1 MKKSSIINNK
11 DRYFRV
17 LEIKDNKV
25 LAIDCI
31 KRTMPKWFMMSDFNS
46 YQEISESDLLK
57 YLGVELIDIEEL
69 PSENKRIA
77 YERYTLIAPV
87 LSFISDKNHQKKVIS
102 KICADKNISK
112 QTIRKYLCIYLSFQ
126 NISALAPNCPP
137 DEKKLSE
144 DEKNMRWALNKFFYT
159 KNKNSLK
166 TAYTMMLKEKYC
178 DNLGVLPDK
187 YPSFYQFRYYYRK
200 HKSLQTYYI
209 SRNGIKDYQRNNRPL
224 TGNGIQEFAPAAGVG
239 MLDSTICDIYL
250 VDDSKNLVG
259 RPILTACIDA
269 YSGLCCGYAL
279 TWEGG
284 MYSLKKLML
293 NVISEKTEWC
303 KQFGVSIK
311 DEDWN
316 CKSLPATLV
325 TDMGAEYKST
335 NFENITELGVT
346 LINLPPYRPELKGA
360 VEKFFD
366 VIQSSYKPYLKGK
379 GVIEPDFQERGVH
392 DYRKDAC
399 LTMELFEKIVLNCII
414 YYNTKRVIKS
424 FPYTQEMLNQN
435 IQPYSN
441 NIWNWSIGQAGANL
455 IPITKRDLLLTLL
468 PRTTGVFGRMGLKV
482 NKLRYNNDEYTEEF
496 LKGGTVTVAYNPDD
510 VSCIWLINNGEYI
523 KFDLIETRFEN
534 KSIEEVNNICE
545 LQKSIVANSEQESV
559 QAKINLALHIETIVN
574 NVEKSQSI
582 NIKNINST
590 RRKERNKNHI
600 DYMKASEYIELPY

>member
-112 QTIRKYLCIYLSFQ
+112 QTIRKYLCTYLVYQ
-126 NISALAPNCPP
+126 NISSLAPAQKTK
-137 DEKKLSE
+137 ERKLSA

-166 TAYTMMLKEKYC
+166 TAYTLMLKEKYC
-178 DNLGVLPDK
+178 DSLGILPEH

-424 FPYTQEMLNQN
+424 FPYTQEMLNKN

-468 PRTTGVFGRMGLKV
+468 PRTTGVFSRMGLKV
-482 NKLRYNNDEYTEEF
+482 NKLRYNNDNYTEAF
-496 LKGGTVTVAYNPDD
+496 LKGNTATVAYNPDD
-510 VSCIWLINNGEYI
+510 VSSVWLIENGEYI

-545 LQKSIVANSEQESV
+545 LQKSVVSNSEQESI

-574 NVEKSQSI
+574 NVEKSPNI
-582 NIKNINST
+582 NIKNINNT
-590 RRKERNKNHI
+590 RRKERDKNHI
-600 DYMKASEYIELPY
+600 DYMKVSEYDELLY